1 MRMFHFSRARQILSI
16 MLLGIL
22 LQSGDVLS
30 GTNSANKPT
39 SKTVSSPDFGSNV
52 LILDPSMPA
61 SAVQSKLDS
70 IFSQQESNQFGSNR
84 YAILFKPGTYN
95 NTVRVGFYTQLM
107 GLGQTPDAVTI
118 NGGVQVDAAWFDSD
132 ATQNFWRGAENLAVT
147 PASGTMKW
155 AVAQASPLRRVHVRG
170 SMVLDDDGWSSGGYM
185 SDSLID
191 HEVNS
196 GKQQQWLSRNSRVGS
211 WVGSNWNIVF
221 VGDDNAPSN
230 YRWPNQSYTVIS
242 HTPVVREKPFL
253 TIDHQ
258 GKYSVFVPAL
268 TKNYRGI
275 TWAGNWERVK
285 AAGETIPI
293 SKFYIAK
300 AEVDTAASINAALT
314 RGKHILLTP
323 GVYKLDKTLQVT
335 KANTIILG
343 LGIATLQPTTGLP
356 AMIVDD
362 VDGVKLAGILFD
374 AGIKNSSVL
383 LQVGSPNSKADHAS
397 NPTSLHDVFFR
408 IGGAGP
414 GNATVSLQINSNDVI
429 GDDLWLWRADH
440 GSGIG
445 WNINTTTNGL
455 VVNGNNV
462 SIYGLAVE
470 HYHQYQTVWN
480 GNGGAVYFYQSEAP
494 YDVPDQANW
503 MNGKVNGYASYKVAD
518 SVTSHQAWGVGVYC
532 FFDTN
537 PEVKLQR
544 AIEAPYK
551 NSQQSG
557 AIFHDVTTVSLGGTG
572 EITHVIGDLGDAAN
586 PSSQVIRLA
595 Q

>member
-1 MRMFHFSRARQILSI
+1 MRLFSFSRTSYMLVITMLGVILHSDYA
-16 MLLGIL
+16 
-22 LQSGDVLS
+22 QSR
-30 GTNSANKPT
+30 TNSTPL
-39 SKTVSSPDFGSNV
+39 SSPPDFGSNV
-52 LILDPSMPA
+52 LILDPSMLTA
-61 SAVQSKLDS
+61 TVQSRLDA

-95 NTVRVGFYTQLM
+95 NTVRVGFYTQLL

-118 NGGVQVDAAWFDSD
+118 NGGVQLDAGWFNSD
-132 ATQNFWRGAENLAVT
+132 ATQNFWRGAENLAVI
-147 PASGTMKW
+147 PASGTMRW
-155 AVAQASPLRRVHVRG
+155 AAAQASPVRRLHVHG
-170 SMVLDDDGWSSGGYM
+170 GMVLDDNGWSSGGYM

-196 GKQQQWLSRNSRVGS
+196 GMQQQWLSRNSRFGS
-211 WVGSNWNIVF
+211 WAGSNWNIVF
-221 VGDDNAPSN
+221 VGDDNAPTN
-230 YRWPNQSYTVIS
+230 YSWPNQSYTVIE
-242 HTPVVREKPFL
+242 HTPVIREKPFL
-253 TIDHQ
+253 TIDQQ
-258 GKYSVFVPAL
+258 GNYSVFVPAL
-268 TKNYRGI
+268 TNVSHGI
-275 TWAGNWERVK
+275 TWANGE
-285 AAGETIPI
+285 AAGESVPI

-300 AEVDTAASINAALT
+300 AGVDTAASINAALG

-323 GVYKLDKTLQVT
+323 GIYHLNDTLRVT
-335 KANTIILG
+335 NANTIILG
-343 LGIATLQPTTGLP
+343 LGIATLQPVTGLP
-356 AMIVDD
+356 AMTVDD

-374 AGIKNSSVL
+374 AGAINSPVL
-383 LQVGSPNSKADHAS
+383 LKVGPFNSKAEHSS

-408 IGGAGP
+408 IGGAGE

-440 GSGIG
+440 GTGIG
-445 WNINTTTNGL
+445 WNVNTTTNGL

-480 GNGGAVYFYQSEAP
+480 GNSGAVYFYQSEAP

-503 MNGKVNGYASYKVAD
+503 MNGSVNGYASYKVSD

-537 PEVKLQR
+537 PEVKLHS
-544 AIEAPYK
+544 AIEIPNGNAGIK
-551 NSQQSG
+551 G
-557 AIFHDVTTVSLGGTG
+557 TIFRDVTIVSLGGTG
-572 EITHVIGDLGDAAN
+572 EITHVIGDIGDAAN
-586 PSSQVIRLA
+586 PSAQVIRLA